1 MTGIQS
7 SVYIVW
13 IYIWNRKS
21 KKKEENYGKK
31 ESGNGEKCFVVMISL
46 VTDKCK

>member
-7 SVYIVW
+7 NVYIVW
-13 IYIWNRKS
+13 IYVVNRKEEKLW
-21 KKKEENYGKK
+21 KKK
-31 ESGNGEKCFVVMISL
+31 SGNGEKCFVVMISL